1 MLSAC
6 FFISFFSACPT
17 GLLVHCFTQCVSL
30 NDNKQIH
37 STLPVKMQSRI
48 ERESRD
54 RLAVS
59 QAIVASSLSL
69 KPFLVSTVVSCLSCR
84 VMCRG
89 MHTSVAVDRHWPPKD
104 RRPLSPKRR
113 PTAGKSNWI
122 TQTVHYAAVTVG
134 LEGFVCLFTFAT
146 GQCLCGAPLSFSF
159 PLT

>member
-1 MLSAC
+1 M
-6 FFISFFSACPT
+6 
-17 GLLVHCFTQCVSL
+17 
-30 NDNKQIH
+30 
-37 STLPVKMQSRI
+37 
-48 ERESRD
+48 
-54 RLAVS
+54 
-59 QAIVASSLSL
+59 ASSLSL

-122 TQTVHYAAVTVG
+122 TQTVHYAAVAVG

-159 PLT
+159 PLKLTIGWFLPLPLFILFFILFLAFLYLHTDRSPSFTFRRALVLPALNL